1 MDLSLLDQLSDR
13 PVTVREFFELM
24 EPPRDGVGFVT
35 PILRYSDSPEAY
47 IGGYVEYE
55 GEIVGIYFNGDT
67 WVSTGCTIEDIDSFM
82 FDEQVNENYLSR
94 VIDVISEEVN
104 DEVVTVDPE
113 IQFDAPPGY
122 QTKLCVFHRPLSA
135 RDYEMVTQWP
145 QFGDTEAIYGSPV
158 HGIVG
163 LTTVE
168 NVIDNPLDGHVVF
181 SYFHPEYETWRI
193 VDSIQLQMT
202 DPSTANQI
210 HAETGNKL
218 RQHYDEI
225 ETICGPPE
233 N

>member
-1 MDLSLLDQLSDR
+1 
-13 PVTVREFFELM
+13 
-24 EPPRDGVGFVT
+24 
-35 PILRYSDSPEAY
+35 
-47 IGGYVEYE
+47 
-55 GEIVGIYFNGDT
+55 
-67 WVSTGCTIEDIDSFM
+67 M

-122 QTKLCVFHRPLSA
+122 QTKLCVFHRPLSP

-145 QFGDTEAIYGSPV
+145 QFGDMEAIYGSPD

-168 NVIDNPLDGHVVF
+168 NVIDNPHDGHVVF

-193 VDSIQLQMT
+193 VDSMQLQMT
-202 DPSTANQI
+202 DSSTANQI